1 MGLLQAEHWE
11 HWSAGDGCS
20 RCGVGGR
27 KGVQG
32 RVPPFQL
39 CARSYPGVLKAG
51 SWQWDSEG
59 SMARGD
65 ERIGDGLWGGA
76 LREGGNTP

>member
-1 MGLLQAEHWE
+1 M
-11 HWSAGDGCS
+11 
-20 RCGVGGR
+20 
-27 KGVQG
+27 QG